1 MNRIPERRRPLFV
14 LAASLA
20 VLLVVAGGVL
30 LIGRLTPTPTPT
42 TVPTSS
48 ATASPSDDPST
59 PEGATRAFFDAFARS
74 RRTDDASTVSPF
86 VTGTGSSAYRTV
98 DAFLRGQKESGKASV
113 ITTNNLSGFGV
124 DVQGATATVMVTQQ
138 LGGYDIDID
147 TGEPRESPTLLPAA
161 TFRVVL
167 TLVEGRWLVDE
178 FEPVQ

>member
-1 MNRIPERRRPLFV
+1 MNRIPERNRPIVALGV
-14 LAASLA
+14 GVLA
-20 VLLVVAGGVL
+20 VLIVAGGVL
-30 LIGRLTPTPTPT
+30 FVGQLGPSSTPIP
-42 TVPTSS
+42 SS
-48 ATASPSDDPST
+48 LPSAIASPSVDPST
-59 PEGATRAFFDAFARS
+59 PEGATRVFFDAFARA
-74 RRTDDASTVSPF
+74 RRTDDASIVAPF

-138 LGGYDIDID
+138 LGGYDIDVD

-167 TLVEGRWLVDE
+167 KLVDGRWLVDE
-178 FEPVQ
+178 FEPLQ